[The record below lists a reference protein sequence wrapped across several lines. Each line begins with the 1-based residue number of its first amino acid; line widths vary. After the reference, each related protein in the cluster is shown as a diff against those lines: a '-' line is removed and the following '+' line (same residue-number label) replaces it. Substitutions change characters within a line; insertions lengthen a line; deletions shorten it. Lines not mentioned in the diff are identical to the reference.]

1 MKQNTKVEIEKARK
15 LGFCFGVRRAIKLI
29 KDASR
34 KHRGITTLGPIV
46 HNRLVVDTL
55 TELGVNSVKSL
66 SDIKGKCIGI
76 SSHGVPPHLLS
87 EIEARQLEIIDT
99 TCPTVRKAQRAV
111 KKLADAGFGVIIFGE
126 AEHPE
131 VKGLLG
137 WAGDKAVATMDAKGL
152 NQLNLP
158 KRLGILSQTTQNKV
172 QFANFVKKVMDA
184 SFPEVQELRIVN
196 TVCDE
201 TQKRQEAAV
210 ELARRSDLVIV
221 VGGHNSANTKH
232 LAELCSPIAETHL
245 IESAVEI
252 KKGWIKGKKR
262 IGITAGTS
270 TPDEAI
276 DEVADKL
283 NKMLSHKVV

>member
-1 MKQNTKVEIEKARK
+1 MKQKTNVEIQKAKK

-29 KDASR
+29 KNASG
-34 KHRGITTLGPIV
+34 KHRGIATLGPIV

-55 TELGVNSVKSL
+55 AELGVNSVRSL
-66 SDIKGKCIGI
+66 SDVRDKCIGI

-87 EIEARQLEIIDT
+87 DIEKRHLEIIDT
-99 TCPTVRKAQRAV
+99 TCPTVRKAQKAA

-137 WAGDKAVATMDAKGL
+137 WAGDKAIATMDGEELAGIK
-152 NQLNLP
+152 LP

-172 QFANFVKKVMDA
+172 QFAKFVKKVMDA
-184 SFPEVQELRIVN
+184 SFPEVQELRVVN

-221 VGGHNSANTKH
+221 IGGHNSANTKH
-232 LAELCSPIAETHL
+232 LAELCSPIAATHL
-245 IESAVEI
+245 IESAAEI
-252 KKGWIKGKKR
+252 KKGWIKGKKH

-276 DEVADKL
+276 DEVAERL
-283 NKMLSHKVV
+283 NRLLSH